1 MEEES
6 IMRIKFDGT
15 ALTEGR
21 MDVKDF
27 AQSVSAT
34 AELLS
39 LITRST
45 SKNREVRIDLG
56 VIRKGSFDA
65 ELVVKM
71 LDIVQLAPALLPFIA
86 EPQTISA
93 TKQIIE
99 VVKSL
104 IKARLFLKGEKPTK
118 VEIKQDGGSPHVTIH
133 NNQGQINLT
142 VNTFNLLQSD
152 AVNQR
157 LSKIVKPMLKEHAE
171 VDSIEIS
178 GGETEETTTIAK
190 GEAQYFEK
198 TEELQM
204 IEYRV
209 RGIVTALDRK
219 TSNGKI
225 SVGEKRVNFE
235 LEIVD
240 IAKLDKVL
248 NSLIESMKLKVEI
261 MVIGEAAFDFESN
274 LKKIKIR
281 DVETDP
287 KLL

>member
-1 MEEES
+1 
-6 IMRIKFDGT
+6 MRIKFDGT